1 MSANNCVPVHE
12 RKHLG
17 FLDRFL
23 TVWIF
28 LAMAIG
34 VALGYYVPAI
44 ANSVNSLSSGTTN
57 IPLAIG
63 LILMMY
69 PPLTKVRYEK
79 IPQLFKNVKLLALS
93 LFITWIIAPFFM
105 FLLAYVFLSNYPEYM
120 TGLIL
125 IGIAP
130 CIAMVVVW
138 NELADGNREYIA
150 GLVGVNSV
158 LQVLLYS
165 FYAYFY
171 LTDCSSDFRVEKFAH
186 FNNHNTNSNN
196 GFYLPRHPVYRR
208 NNKQV
213 QSCCTKRRGMV
224 CAKIC
229 AVYFSH
235 NSYSV
240 AFYHSFD
247 V

>member
-12 RKHLG
+12 RKQLG

-34 VALGYYVPAI
+34 VALGYFVPSI
-44 ANSVNSLSSGTTN
+44 ANNINRLSSGTTN
-57 IPLAIG
+57 IPLAVG

-69 PPLTKVRYEK
+69 RPLAKVRYEK

-138 NELADGNREYIA
+138 NELAEGNNEYCA
-150 GLVGVNSV
+150 GLVAFNSLFQIIFFPV
-158 LQVLLYS
+158 
-165 FYAYFY
+165 YAYFFM
-171 LTDCSSDFRVEKFAH
+171 T
-186 FNNHNTNSNN
+186 
-196 GFYLPRHPVYRR
+196 YLPK
-208 NNKQV
+208 N
-213 QSCCTKRRGMV
+213 
-224 CAKIC
+224 
-229 AVYFSH
+229 
-235 NSYSV
+235 
-240 AFYHSFD
+240 
-247 V
+247 